1 MPNARVRTATEGQE
15 ASRCLSMLTR
25 ELFEKRR
32 RSPEI
37 PTGIMSI
44 NLLGFS

>member
-1 MPNARVRTATEGQE
+1 MPNARVRMAPEGQE
-15 ASRCLSMLTR
+15 ASRCFSMLTR